1 MCEVINWNVDLS
13 MHHHLEPVTEAKYKK
28 APTFKEFVSFLVD
41 TPVDPVENMMR
52 QICIMFCVKV
62 SEYDP
67 HWRPMYMQCLP
78 CHISYSVIA
87 RMESLG
93 RDSQYVLQT
102 IGAANTE

>member
-1 MCEVINWNVDLS
+1 

-41 TPVDPVENMMR
+41 TTVDPVEIMMR
-52 QICIMFCVKV
+52 QICIALCQV

-87 RMESLG
+87 RMESLA

>member
-1 MCEVINWNVDLS
+1 
-13 MHHHLEPVTEAKYKK
+13 
-28 APTFKEFVSFLVD
+28 
-41 TPVDPVENMMR
+41 
-52 QICIMFCVKV
+52 MFCVQV

>member
-1 MCEVINWNVDLS
+1 

-41 TPVDPVENMMR
+41 TPVHPVKNMMC
-52 QICIMFCVKV
+52 QICTVLCQV

>member
-1 MCEVINWNVDLS
+1 M
-13 MHHHLEPVTEAKYKK
+13 
-28 APTFKEFVSFLVD
+28 D
-41 TPVDPVENMMR
+41 TPVDPVTKYDISDVYNALC
-52 QICIMFCVKV
+52 QV

>member
-1 MCEVINWNVDLS
+1 
-13 MHHHLEPVTEAKYKK
+13 MHLHLEPVTEAKYKK

-41 TPVDPVENMMR
+41 TPVDPVTKYDVPDLYNVLC
-52 QICIMFCVKV
+52 QV